1 MDNPSNDSVP
11 MASSNL
17 DGIPPFTR
25 RAIKKFLTVPTKVH
39 TTLLPHEH
47 LSLYELADFKLPP
60 QKVPTINDAVYLSDE
75 EPSDLSE
82 AMLQKLR
89 YLPIPNTTTI
99 QLLVKAS
106 SIACAN
112 GARSLRYGH
121 LSTETA
127 TAFPIWV
134 VTLWKEFLDA
144 QQIVAKWS
152 ICKDWVLSQ
161 QQQRKST
168 KIRTLADEASS
179 LMTVLPYGVLRPSGL
194 SDASPIHELSRY
206 LGTNWLSEVH
216 VNDLL
221 EVLRREVVSFG
232 KHATQVE
239 GTPLTD
245 KIVTA
250 YNLRKK
256 KVYAIDQTYAWIRMI
271 GDELVQKGSTLITAV
286 YLGTITNAKH
296 WVPLIISDGGA
307 TINYGD
313 SLSEPIPSKLYDAY
327 TWWLQQHNPAIT
339 SSLATLPV
347 TDQTDSYSC
356 GILMMN
362 SLQHFVNPTK
372 YPLVQVGGLKAG
384 VVSERLKAFNSVSNH
399 IVKRVCY
406 IPHFHTC
413 VS

>member
-1 MDNPSNDSVP
+1 MDKPSNDSPP
-11 MASSNL
+11 MAASNL
-17 DGIPPFTR
+17 EGIPPFAR
-25 RAIKKFLTVPTKVH
+25 RAIKKSLTVPTEVYS
-39 TTLLPHEH
+39 TLLPHER
-47 LSLYELADFKLPP
+47 LSLYELADFKLPT
-60 QKVPTINDAVYLSDE
+60 QKVPTNNDAVYLSNE

-89 YLPIPNTTTI
+89 YLPIPDATTI

-106 SIACAN
+106 SFACAN
-112 GARSLRYGH
+112 GARSLHYGH
-121 LSTETA
+121 LSTETT

-144 QQIVAKWS
+144 QQVVAKWS

-179 LMTVLPYGVLRPSGL
+179 LMTVLPYGVSRPDGL
-194 SDASPIHELSRY
+194 SDTSPIHELSRY

-221 EVLRREVVSFG
+221 EVLRREVVRFG
-232 KHATQVE
+232 KHAIQIE

-245 KIVTA
+245 KIFTA

-256 KVYAIDQTYAWIRMI
+256 NVYAMDQAYAWIRMI
-271 GDELVQKGSTLITAV
+271 GDELVQKDSTLITAV

-313 SLSEPIPSKLYDAY
+313 SLGEPIPSKLYSAY

-356 GILMMN
+356 GILMVN
-362 SLQHFVNPTK
+362 SLQHFVNPTM
-372 YPLVQVGGLKAG
+372 YPLVGGLKAG
-384 VVSERLKAFNSVSNH
+384 IVSERLKAFNSVSNH

-406 IPHFHTC
+406 IPHFHIYP
-413 VS
+413 S